1 MILHDIL
8 SKPGTYL
15 EKEITIKSWVTFNR
29 SSNRIGF
36 LTINDGTKF
45 ESLQVVYKKDVLDNF
60 VEVSKLLGASSVK
73 ITGKLVK
80 SNAKGQDFEIFA
92 NKIEILKAVD
102 ADYPLQKKEHSFEF
116 LREIA
121 HLRPKT
127 NVFRAVF
134 KIRSILGQLI
144 HQFFMEEKYLW
155 IHAPIIT
162 ENDAEGAGESFIVTT
177 RTDNKYEKDFFAKK
191 ASLTVSGQLS
201 AEAYAQ
207 SFRKVYSF
215 GPTFRAEN
223 SNTQRHAA
231 EFWMLEPELAFGDL
245 MDDLA
250 LAEKLIK
257 FLIKNTLR
265 LCGAELEYLNSKVDD
280 QLIAKLSAVVDNKFH
295 IVEYREAIKILTD
308 VQNKGH
314 KFEFN
319 DIKFGIDLAT
329 EHEKYLAEVHYQ
341 GPVFVINYPK
351 EIKAF
356 YMRLNDDKATV
367 AAFDLLVPGIGELVG
382 GSQREER
389 YDVLKS
395 RMEELNLNNKE
406 LQWYLEMRRFG
417 SSKSCGFGLGFERL
431 VMYFTSMSN
440 IRDVISFPRTPKNLK
455 F

>member
-1 MILHDIL
+1 MSLHDIL
-8 SKPGTYL
+8 SQPEKFL
-15 EKEITIKSWVTFNR
+15 DKEISIKAWITYNR

-45 ESLQVVYKKDVLDNF
+45 ESLQVVYKKDQLENF
-60 VEVSKLLGASSVK
+60 VEITKLLGASAILVA
-73 ITGKLVK
+73 GKFIE
-80 SNAKGQDFEIFA
+80 SGAKGQKFELLA
-92 NKIEILKAVD
+92 TKITILKTAD
-102 ADYPLQKKEHSFEF
+102 QDYPLQKKEHSFEF

-127 NVFRAVF
+127 NIFRAVF

-155 IHAPIIT
+155 LHAPIIT
-162 ENDAEGAGESFIVTT
+162 ENDAEGAGESFTVTT
-177 RTDNKYEKDFFAKK
+177 RQDSNYAEDFFAKK
-191 ASLTVSGQLS
+191 ASLTVSGQLA

-207 SFRKVYSF
+207 AFRKVYTF

-231 EFWMLEPELAFGDL
+231 EFWMIEPELAFGDL
-245 MDDLA
+245 ADDLE
-250 LAEKLIK
+250 LAETLIK
-257 FLIKNTLR
+257 YLIKHTLK
-265 LCGAELEYLNSKVDD
+265 LCHDEIMYLNEKSDD
-280 QLIAKLSAVVDNKFH
+280 QLLANLTKVANTKFS
-295 IVEYREAIKILTD
+295 IVEYREAIKILNAAQD
-308 VQNKGH
+308 KGQ
-314 KFEFN
+314 KFEFK

-329 EHEKYLAEVHYQ
+329 EHEKYLAEIHFK

-351 EIKAF
+351 DIKAF
-356 YMRLNDDKATV
+356 YMRLNDDQETV

-389 YDVLKS
+389 YSVLQN
-395 RMEELNLNNKE
+395 RMREMKLDQEELK
-406 LQWYLEMRRFG
+406 WYLEMRRFG
-417 SSKSCGFGLGFERL
+417 SSTSCGFGLGFERL